1 MNRVFGI
8 LNRCTGNKEADTPAP
23 GVCRKIY
30 INIDTVYIENKS
42 FLQYFFH
49 IFAQVYIAVFVPLCL
64 YLCCFSFLLQRRQRH
79 AMLQDSFIELAQQT
93 MVL

>member
-49 IFAQVYIAVFVPLCL
+49 IFCPGIYCCVCSTLSVFML
-64 YLCCFSFLLQRRQRH
+64 FFLSVAKTSKIH
-79 AMLQDSFIELAQQT
+79 NVAQQT
-93 MVL
+93 MVI